1 MVFDLDVLVVGSGFG
16 GSVSALRLTEKG
28 YRVGV
33 VECGRRWTPETM
45 PRSDWDVRNYLWF
58 PRLGMRGMLRMTL
71 MKDVFVLSG
80 SAVGGGS
87 VVYANTLYRP
97 LERYWTDPQ
106 WAHIAE
112 WRTEFTPFYDQAE
125 RMLGADR
132 VPFETNADGVMR
144 AIADRMGVADT
155 FRPTD
160 VGVYFG
166 EPGDEVADPY
176 FGGAGPTRTGCVH
189 CGGCMIGCRHN
200 AKNSL
205 DHNYLHLAEA
215 GGAQVFPDREVVDV
229 TPIATGGY
237 EVVAVPPGRRGP
249 RQVWTTEQV
258 IFSAG
263 SLGTQKLL
271 HRLKDE
277 GRLPALSDALGSMTR
292 TNSESIVGVS
302 ARSFDVDYSQGVAIT
317 SSIHPDADTHIE
329 PVRYPQGSGATVG
342 ALSALIVDG
351 GGRIPR
357 WLRFLLTAVTHPV
370 AFARSVV
377 TMRGVAERS
386 IVLLVMQSLDNSLR
400 TVRRTTPFGSFLTT
414 EQGHGEPN
422 PTWIPQANRA
432 AREAA
437 DVMQG
442 TAFGSVFEALFDV
455 PTTAHIIGGCPI
467 SDRDADGVVDPYHR
481 VYGYDGLHVC
491 DGAVVTAN
499 LGVNPSLTITAM
511 AERAMSMWPNRGDV
525 DPRPAPGEAYRP
537 VPPVPPRTPAVPAD
551 APGALRLLPVVE
563 TR

>member
-551 APGALRLLPVVE
+551 ASGALRLLPVVE